1 MKRSKN
7 SIDSYTPRFSMDFG
21 DAEDRKIH
29 QTLRDEYFTKKQS
42 KPRTKKSSPKKD

>member
-21 DAEDRKIH
+21 DAEDRRIH
-29 QTLRDEYFTKKQS
+29 QALRDEYFAKKQS
-42 KPRTKKSSPKKD
+42 KPRTKKSPPKKG